1 MLPPGE
7 QGTLNSERL
16 RRSPASVSPSVHG
29 TMIPPSQGHREA
41 QQAEAS
47 EVPSTQWALDQSS
60 DLPGRT
66 PHPGPGA
73 GCPPV
78 DCAGSVIFNCD
89 SGRLGSGSEGCGET
103 TGRATPR
110 LSTPGDRGE
119 ETSGEPP
126 CVHALP
132 RSLFCEMMSRCPA
145 LFVNRALFI
154 NFPKQGAR
162 ERGCR
167 PASPLLHR
175 PRDLSTAP
183 PMSPRLHTAK
193 LGAWPP
199 ARRCPFVSTPPS
211 ACS

>member
-1 MLPPGE
+1 MLPPAE
-7 QGTLNSERL
+7 QGTLKQGL

-29 TMIPPSQGHREA
+29 TMIPPPQGHREA
-41 QQAEAS
+41 QRAEAS
-47 EVPSTQWALDQSS
+47 EAPSTQWALDQSL
-60 DLPGRT
+60 DLPGPAPPPPT
-66 PHPGPGA
+66 GA
-73 GCPPV
+73 GCPPG

-89 SGRLGSGSEGCGET
+89 SGGLGSGSEGCRET

-110 LSTPGDRGE
+110 LSTPGDRSE

-132 RSLFCEMMSRCPA
+132 RSFCEIMSLRP
-145 LFVNRALFI
+145 ALFI

-162 ERGCR
+162 GRGCS
-167 PASPLLHR
+167 PVSPLLHR
-175 PRDLSTAP
+175 PRELSTAP

-193 LGAWPP
+193 LGGWPP